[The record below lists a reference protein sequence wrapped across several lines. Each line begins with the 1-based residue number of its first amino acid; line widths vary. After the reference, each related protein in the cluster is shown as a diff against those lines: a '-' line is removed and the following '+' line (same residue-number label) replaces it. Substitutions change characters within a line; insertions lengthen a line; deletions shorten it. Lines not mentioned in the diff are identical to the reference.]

1 MKKSFPA
8 AVHLL
13 TLFVIA
19 VFFTGCA
26 PMPVKIISDAS
37 FDSSNYKT
45 YNILPNEQDNYPD
58 MGLARNQVNSIILD
72 TIDKQLANKGYT
84 KIENNPDLLISY
96 YLVGNA
102 KTDTF
107 VVNQYYSGLG
117 YQPVPGRS
125 YTRDSLKFGE
135 TTYEE
140 GILIIDMI
148 DTKSKTRVWHGYL
161 TSRTDVYKDEERK
174 ERRLHNSV
182 VKILTGLPS
191 VY

>member
-1 MKKSFPA
+1 MKKPSTVLILSSMLF
-8 AVHLL
+8 AVII
-13 TLFVIA
+13 T
-19 VFFTGCA
+19 FFGCS
-26 PMPVKIISDAS
+26 PMPVKVISDPS
-37 FDSSNYKT
+37 FESGNYKT
-45 YNILPNEQDNYPD
+45 YNILPNEQDDIPD
-58 MGLARNQVNSIILD
+58 LGLDKDQVNSIILD
-72 TIDKQLANKGYT
+72 TIDKQLSNKGYA
-84 KIENNPDLLISY
+84 KKDNNPDLLISY

-125 YTRDSLKFGE
+125 NTRDSLKFGE
-135 TTYEE
+135 VTYEE

-148 DTKSKTRVWHGYL
+148 DTKSKTRIWHGYL
-161 TSRTDVYKDEERK
+161 TSRADIYKEEERK